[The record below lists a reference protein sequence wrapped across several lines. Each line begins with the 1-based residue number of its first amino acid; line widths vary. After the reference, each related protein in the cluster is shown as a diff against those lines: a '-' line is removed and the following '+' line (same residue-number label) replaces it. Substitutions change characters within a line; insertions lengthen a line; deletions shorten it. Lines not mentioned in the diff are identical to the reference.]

1 MSTNWI
7 PVCKDTPNKPEIL
20 LLAKHL
26 RIPKETAFALWFK
39 LYAWADGQTADGWF
53 PHMTLRDIAEAA
65 EVPEPV
71 CRTLASPDI
80 HWLMECGGDNPG
92 VLIRNW
98 GYHNGKCAKE
108 RLQAG
113 RRMQRMRAKAAP
125 KLRNIETP
133 KLLRNCVTS

>member
-1 MSTNWI
+1 MSSNWI
-7 PVCKDTPNKPEIL
+7 LVCKDTPNKPEIL

-26 RIPKETAFALWFK
+26 RIPKEAAFALWFK

-65 EVPEPV
+65 EVTESV
-71 CRTLASPDI
+71 CRALASPDI

-98 GYHNGKCAKE
+98 DYHNGKSAKN
-108 RLQAG
+108 RQQSC
-113 RRMQRMRAKAAP
+113 RRMQKKRAKDAP
-125 KLRNIETP
+125 KLRNTVTT
-133 KLLRNCVTS
+133 KLLRNSVTS